1 MATYT
6 TYNQI
11 GIKEDISDI
20 ISNITPTS
28 TPFLSSIGKESVHN
42 TLYQWQEDSLAATAE
57 NAEIEGFTA
66 SDLTLTPTVMR
77 GNYTQIQSKTIK
89 ISATADAIDAYGRA
103 QETAYQLS
111 KKAAEFKRDIEF
123 NLVGDRTSNGN
134 NASAGTSSAARL
146 TANIHGYDSNGSN
159 AANNVINAAVIEDG
173 GTSSSAA
180 ALTELDIL
188 NLGDKLYDEG
198 AEAQILMIKPA
209 DSTVIAGF
217 TRSAVGSGNAR
228 QEHFVNGGR
237 TLMNVVDVYI
247 SPYGEQRVVMN
258 RHLKTSVAFLYDPA
272 NWKICELRPM
282 TRELLAKTGDADMH
296 MMVTEYGLKHT
307 NYKASGLIRYLS

>member
-1 MATYT
+1 MATYS
-6 TYNQI
+6 TYDQV

-20 ISNITPTS
+20 ISNITPTN
-28 TPFLSSIGKESVHN
+28 TPFMSSIGKESVSN
-42 TLYQWQEDSLAATAE
+42 TLFQWQEDSLAATAE
-57 NAEIEGFTA
+57 NAEVEGFTA
-66 SDLTLTPTVMR
+66 SSATLAPTTMR

-89 ISATADAIDAYGRA
+89 ISGTNDAIDAYGRA

-123 NLVGDRTSNGN
+123 NLVGDRTTNGN
-134 NASAGTSSAARL
+134 NAAAGTSSTARL
-146 TANIHGYDSNGSN
+146 TANIHGYDSNGSG

-173 GTSSSAA
+173 GTSTTAA
-180 ALTELDIL
+180 ALTEQDIL

-198 AEAQILMIKPA
+198 AEASILMIKPA

-228 QEHFVNGGR
+228 QEHFTNGGR

-258 RHLKTSVAFLYDPA
+258 RFMKTDIAFMYDPA
-272 NWKICELRPM
+272 NWKMMELRPM
-282 TRELLAKTGDADMH
+282 TRELLAKNGDADTH

-307 NYKASGLIRYLS
+307 NYKSSGLIRYLS

>member
-1 MATYT
+1 MATYS
-6 TYNQI
+6 TYDQV

-20 ISNITPTS
+20 ISNITPTN
-28 TPFLSSIGKESVHN
+28 TPFMSSIGKESVAN
-42 TLYQWQEDSLAATAE
+42 TLFQWQEDSLAATAE
-57 NAEIEGFTA
+57 NAEVEGFTA
-66 SDLTLTPTVMR
+66 SSATLTPTVMR
-77 GNYTQIQSKTIK
+77 SNYTQIQSKTIK
-89 ISATADAIDAYGRA
+89 ISGTNDAIDAYGRA

-123 NLVGDRTSNGN
+123 NLVGNRATNGN
-134 NASAGTSSAARL
+134 DAAAGSSSTARL
-146 TANIHGYDSNGSN
+146 TANIHGNDAGAN
-159 AANNVINAAVIEDG
+159 AVIDAAVQEAG
-173 GTSSSAA
+173 AAA
-180 ALTELDIL
+180 ALSEQMIL

-198 AEAQILMIKPA
+198 SEASILMIKPA

-258 RHLKTSVAFLYDPA
+258 RFMKTDVAFMYDPA
-272 NWKICELRPM
+272 NWKMMELRPM
-282 TRELLAKTGDADMH
+282 TRELLAKTGDADTH
-296 MMVTEYGLKHT
+296 MMVTEYGLKHV
-307 NYKASGLIRYLS
+307 NYKASGLITGIA

>member
-6 TYNQI
+6 TYDQV

-20 ISNITPTS
+20 ISNITPTN
-28 TPFLSSIGKESVHN
+28 TPFMSSIGKESVSN

-66 SDLTLTPTVMR
+66 STATLTPTTMR
-77 GNYTQIQSKTIK
+77 SNYTQIQSKTIK
-89 ISATADAIDAYGRA
+89 ISGTNDAIDAYGRA

-123 NLVGDRTSNGN
+123 NLVGDRTVAGN
-134 NASAGTSSAARL
+134 NAAAGSSSAARL
-146 TANIHGYDSNGSN
+146 TANIYGQDATS
-159 AANNVINAAVIEDG
+159 AAVIDAAVQEAG
-173 GTSSSAA
+173 GSAA
-180 ALTELDIL
+180 LSEQMIL

-198 AEAQILMIKPA
+198 SEASILMIKPA

-228 QEHFVNGGR
+228 QEHFTNGGR

-258 RHLKTSVAFLYDPA
+258 RFMKTDVAFMYDPA
-272 NWKICELRPM
+272 NWKMCELRPM
-282 TRELLAKTGDADMH
+282 TRELLAKTGDADTH
-296 MMVTEYGLKHT
+296 MMVTEYGLKHV
-307 NYKASGLIRYLS
+307 NYKSSGLITAIT

>member
-1 MATYT
+1 MATYL
-6 TYNQI
+6 TYNQV

-20 ISNITPTS
+20 ISNITPTT

-42 TLYQWQEDSLAATAE
+42 TLFQWQEDSLAAVAE
-57 NAEIEGFTA
+57 NAEVEGFTA
-66 SDLTLTPTVMR
+66 SSATLTPTVMR
-77 GNYTQIQSKTIK
+77 SNYTQIQSKTIK
-89 ISATADAIDAYGRA
+89 VSATSDAIDAYGRA

-123 NLVGDRTSNGN
+123 NLVGNRASGGN
-134 NASAGTSSAARL
+134 DAVAGTSSAARY
-146 TANIHGYDSNGSN
+146 TANIHGNDAGSNG
-159 AANNVINAAVIEDG
+159 VINSSVQEAG
-173 GTSSSAA
+173 GTA
-180 ALTELDIL
+180 ALSEQMIL

-198 AEAQILMIKPA
+198 AEASILMIKPA

-228 QEHFVNGGR
+228 QEHFTNGGR

-258 RHLKTSVAFLYDPA
+258 RFLKTDVAFMYDPA
-272 NWKICELRPM
+272 NWKIAELRPM
-282 TRELLAKTGDADMH
+282 TRELLAKTGDADTH
-296 MMVTEYGLKHT
+296 MMVTEYGLKHA
-307 NYKASGLIRYLS
+307 NYKASGLITALT

>member
-1 MATYT
+1 MAQYT
-6 TYNQI
+6 TYDQV

-20 ISNITPTS
+20 ISNITPTN
-28 TPFLSSIGKESVHN
+28 TPFMSSIGKESVSN

-57 NAEIEGFTA
+57 NAEVEGFTA
-66 SDLTLTPTVMR
+66 STATLTPTTMR
-77 GNYTQIQSKTIK
+77 SNHTQIQSKTIK
-89 ISATADAIDAYGRA
+89 ISGTNDAIDAYGRA

-123 NLVGDRTSNGN
+123 NLVGDRTVAGN
-134 NASAGTSSAARL
+134 NAAAGSSSAARL
-146 TANIHGYDSNGSN
+146 TANIHGQDATSASVIDS
-159 AANNVINAAVIEDG
+159 AVQEAG
-173 GTSSSAA
+173 GSAA
-180 ALTELDIL
+180 LSEQMIL

-198 AEAQILMIKPA
+198 SEASILMIKPA

-258 RHLKTSVAFLYDPA
+258 RFMKTDVAFMYDPS
-272 NWKICELRPM
+272 NWKMCELRPM
-282 TRELLAKTGDADMH
+282 TRELLAKTGDADTH
-296 MMVTEYGLKHT
+296 MMVTEYGLKHV
-307 NYKASGLIRYLS
+307 NYKASGLITAIT

>member
-1 MATYT
+1 MSFYVKKLYKNELGWRRGLPNKA
-6 TYNQI
+6 
-11 GIKEDISDI
+11 GK
-20 ISNITPTS
+20 
-28 TPFLSSIGKESVHN
+28 FLLV
-42 TLYQWQEDSLAATAE
+42 
-57 NAEIEGFTA
+57 
-66 SDLTLTPTVMR
+66 
-77 GNYTQIQSKTIK
+77 
-89 ISATADAIDAYGRA
+89 
-103 QETAYQLS
+103 S

-123 NLVGDRTSNGN
+123 NLVGNRATNGN
-134 NASAGTSSAARL
+134 DAVAGSSSAARL
-146 TANIHGYDSNGSN
+146 TANIHGSDAGSN
-159 AANNVINAAVIEDG
+159 AVIASAVQEAG
-173 GTSSSAA
+173 GSAA
-180 ALTELDIL
+180 LSEQMIL

-198 AEAQILMIKPA
+198 SEVSVLMIKPA

-258 RHLKTSVAFLYDPA
+258 RFMKTDVAFMYDPA

-296 MMVTEYGLKHT
+296 MMVTEYGLKHA
-307 NYKASGLIRYLS
+307 NYKASGLITAIT